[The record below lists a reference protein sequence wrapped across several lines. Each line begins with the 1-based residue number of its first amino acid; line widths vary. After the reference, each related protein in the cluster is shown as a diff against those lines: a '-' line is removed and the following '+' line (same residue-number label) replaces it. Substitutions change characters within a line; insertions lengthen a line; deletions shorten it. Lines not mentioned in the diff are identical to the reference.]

1 MLICTSPVND
11 APCVA
16 FRQNIDNPKEKV
28 KVFELLKKDLRY
40 DDIPTLKYTKIAMR
54 ARFSVFPFA
63 STNFLTL
70 CGRACFRRKSKKQ
83 LSTHRQCLDI
93 TFSLSPYFHL

>member
-11 APCVA
+11 TPCVA

-28 KVFELLKKDLRY
+28 KVFGLLKKDLRY

-54 ARFSVFPFA
+54 A
-63 STNFLTL
+63 
-70 CGRACFRRKSKKQ
+70 
-83 LSTHRQCLDI
+83 
-93 TFSLSPYFHL
+93 